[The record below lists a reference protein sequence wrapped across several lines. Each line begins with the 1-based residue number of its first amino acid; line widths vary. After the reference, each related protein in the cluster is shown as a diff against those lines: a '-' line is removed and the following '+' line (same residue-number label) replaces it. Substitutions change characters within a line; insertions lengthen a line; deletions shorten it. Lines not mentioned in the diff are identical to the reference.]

1 MKKPNILMIITHD
14 TGRHLGCYGRGIK
27 TPNIDKIAKEG
38 IIFTNF
44 FCTAPQCSPSR
55 ASFLTGKYPHNHGLI
70 GLTHRGFRL
79 NQDEPLLPA
88 ILAKNGYS
96 TYLFGF
102 QHESPDPYSLGY
114 QKVFRGKTHSC
125 LDVTPLLLNFLKEKP
140 KEPFFAMVGFTETHR
155 PFPPY
160 EGPIDKIPPLPYLPD
175 DPDIRR
181 DIGGLNTL
189 VHRVDEKVG
198 DILEVLE
205 ETGLENNTLLIFTTD
220 HGIAFPGAKAT
231 LFDPGIEIALLM
243 RGPKGFTGGK
253 KIDALLS
260 NIDFLPTI
268 LDLCRIPIPPNVQG
282 KSILPLL
289 RGEIDKLHQEIFI
302 ELTYH
307 AAYDPMRG
315 IRTERYKY
323 IRSFE
328 WRPFWFPPNVD
339 PGPSKEVARRL
350 GYFNKPRPVEM
361 LFDLTKD
368 PLERKNLAN
377 DPEYQDIL
385 KEMRLK
391 LRKWMKET
399 NDPLLH
405 KGYIPPPPGAVVT
418 PPHSYQP
425 RELDPFPIE

>member
-1 MKKPNILMIITHD
+1 
-14 TGRHLGCYGRGIK
+14 
-27 TPNIDKIAKEG
+27 
-38 IIFTNF
+38 
-44 FCTAPQCSPSR
+44 
-55 ASFLTGKYPHNHGLI
+55 
-70 GLTHRGFRL
+70 
-79 NQDEPLLPA
+79 
-88 ILAKNGYS
+88 
-96 TYLFGF
+96 
-102 QHESPDPYSLGY
+102 
-114 QKVFRGKTHSC
+114 
-125 LDVTPLLLNFLKEKP
+125 
-140 KEPFFAMVGFTETHR
+140 
-155 PFPPY
+155 
-160 EGPIDKIPPLPYLPD
+160 
-175 DPDIRR
+175 
-181 DIGGLNTL
+181 
-189 VHRVDEKVG
+189 
-198 DILEVLE
+198 
-205 ETGLENNTLLIFTTD
+205 
-220 HGIAFPGAKAT
+220 
-231 LFDPGIEIALLM
+231 
-243 RGPKGFTGGK
+243 
-253 KIDALLS
+253 
-260 NIDFLPTI
+260 
-268 LDLCRIPIPPNVQG
+268 VQG